1 MYTIDIMYID
11 REIHRELTKLLKD
24 SKNVILLLGA
34 RQVGKTTLIEPLV
47 RNSKGVYFNC
57 DVQTDK
63 ARILSLSSL
72 APLEAM
78 QTIGTPDL
86 LVIDE
91 AQNLPEIGRI
101 AKGWY
106 DSRISTKI
114 VLLGSSSLDLLDRTA
129 EPLTGRNEKIFLTP
143 LLFRELLRSQS
154 WNTPELS
161 DKQLKEYFGDQLQT
175 LIMQHM
181 VFGGYP
187 EVITTSDKEKYL
199 IGLTSDYI
207 LRDVLQN
214 GLVKS
219 PEPIRRLLLLLAHQ
233 AGSKVNISE
242 LASTLQ
248 IARPTVEN
256 YLDLLERSYIIFRIR
271 AFSTNL
277 RNEIGKDSKI
287 YFWDTGIRN
296 ALLQEFSMSPI
307 RSDIGLLYENWIM
320 SEVAKRN
327 LMYGNRKT
335 LYFWRK
341 KDGSEVDLIIKGTNT
356 LKAYELKWS
365 KKASTKGLRSFTNT
379 YKVPVQIITRH
390 NVLDII

>member
-1 MYTIDIMYID
+1 
-11 REIHRELTKLLKD
+11 
-24 SKNVILLLGA
+24 
-34 RQVGKTTLIEPLV
+34 
-47 RNSKGVYFNC
+47 
-57 DVQTDK
+57 
-63 ARILSLSSL
+63 
-72 APLEAM
+72 
-78 QTIGTPDL
+78 
-86 LVIDE
+86 
-91 AQNLPEIGRI
+91 
-101 AKGWY
+101 
-106 DSRISTKI
+106 
-114 VLLGSSSLDLLDRTA
+114 
-129 EPLTGRNEKIFLTP
+129 
-143 LLFRELLRSQS
+143 LLFKELLRSQS

-161 DKQLKEYFGDQLQT
+161 NKQLKEYFSDQIQVLM
-175 LIMQHM
+175 MQHM

-187 EVITTSDKEKYL
+187 ETITTSDKERYL
-199 IGLTSDYI
+199 INLTSDYI
-207 LRDVLQN
+207 LRDILQN

-219 PEPIRRLLLLLAHQ
+219 PESIRRLLLLLAHQ
-233 AGSKVNISE
+233 TGSKVNISE

-365 KKASTKGLRSFTNT
+365 KNKSTKGAKSFTNT
-379 YKVPVQIITRH
+379 YKIPVEIVTRY